1 MQFENKVYDVLKWL
15 CLIALPAFAL
25 FFKALDG
32 AFGWG
37 CSETVGTVIDA
48 VAMFIGTLIGI
59 STKSFNAL
67 PVYTGENDGCTEQTT
82 IVGFGDANGEQSL
95 S

>member
-25 FFKALDG
+25 FYKALDG

-37 CSETVGTVIDA
+37 ASEPVGTVLDA
-48 VAMFIGTLIGI
+48 LAMFIGTLIGI
-59 STKSFNAL
+59 STKSFNTHAA
-67 PVYTGENDGCTEQTT
+67 YIGENEGDTEQTVV
-82 IVGFGDANGEQSL
+82 VGFCDDDGEQSL

>member
-25 FFKALDG
+25 FYKALDG

-37 CSETVGTVIDA
+37 VSETVGTVLDA
-48 VAMFIGTLIGI
+48 LAMFIGTLIGI
-59 STKSFNAL
+59 STKSFNTNAA
-67 PVYTGENDGCTEQTT
+67 YIGKNEGDTEQT
-82 IVGFGDANGEQSL
+82 VVVEFGDDDGEQSL